1 MASTDTEADFIVKA
15 YGTAMKAQFQTFVS
29 NLDPTAPAP
38 PANPAAIFSHG
49 IALCRG
55 ARDFALTI
63 TTTRPSTF
71 ESDLDLMQ
79 EAFGEFLANLVKMLI
94 NTPVGPL
101 APAPQAEYR
110 RMYALGKDAL
120 GRAVALVLV

>member
-1 MASTDTEADFIVKA
+1 
-15 YGTAMKAQFQTFVS
+15 
-29 NLDPTAPAP
+29 
-38 PANPAAIFSHG
+38 
-49 IALCRG
+49 
-55 ARDFALTI
+55 
-63 TTTRPSTF
+63 
-71 ESDLDLMQ
+71 MQ